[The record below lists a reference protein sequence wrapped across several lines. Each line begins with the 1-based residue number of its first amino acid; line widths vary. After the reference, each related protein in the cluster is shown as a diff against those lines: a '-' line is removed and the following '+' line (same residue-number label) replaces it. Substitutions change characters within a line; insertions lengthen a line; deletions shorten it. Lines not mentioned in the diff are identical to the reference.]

1 MASLQL
7 LDGGRVEDKKIVG
20 KRNRKI
26 HDKSF
31 VFFLP
36 AIYLEFDAYTEIDL
50 LLLVHGCKINLIL
63 PKCSE
68 YLSFLLPT
76 DQKYC

>member
-1 MASLQL
+1 MASLRL
-7 LDGGRVEDKKIVG
+7 PDGGRVKDKKIVG

-31 VFFLP
+31 VFFIP
-36 AIYLEFDAYTEIDL
+36 AVSLEFDAYTEIEV

-68 YLSFLLPT
+68 YLSFLLPS